1 MLASYGHEGLRGHG
15 AKGETGPCP
24 GHDPLARPATVV
36 GVLSEEGFGV
46 GMEKMHSSAN
56 WRGPL
61 AAAAGEADKRAGEQR
76 AADARGQGGSDR
88 KRADERAGDAGPL
101 AGPCAR

>member
-1 MLASYGHEGLRGHG
+1 MLASYGHEGLHGRG

-24 GHDPLARPATVV
+24 GHDPLACPATVV

-46 GMEKMHSSAN
+46 GVEKMHSSADR
-56 WRGPL
+56 RGPL

-76 AADARGQGGSDR
+76 AADARGQGGSDCWW
-88 KRADERAGDAGPL
+88 G
-101 AGPCAR
+101 